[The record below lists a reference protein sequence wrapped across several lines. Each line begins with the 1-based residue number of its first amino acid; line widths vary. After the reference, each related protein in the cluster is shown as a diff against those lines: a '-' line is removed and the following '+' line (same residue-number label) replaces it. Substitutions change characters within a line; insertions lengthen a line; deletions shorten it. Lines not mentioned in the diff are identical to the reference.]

1 VTRDPASPELEPSD
15 AANPAQRHPI
25 PKRKGGRRT
34 AARVAAVQAL
44 YQMEMSAMPA
54 VDVIAEFRAHR
65 LDIAAGGEG
74 EPGDDK
80 PDKELFAAI
89 AASASVRRE
98 EIDGLIRSALADGWS
113 IERLDAV
120 MRALLRAGVCE
131 LLDFA
136 DVPARVIIDQYVDVA
151 HAFLAAKEAGFIN
164 GMLDRLA
171 RRLRPSEVKSSS
183 SHGRQP

>member
-1 VTRDPASPELEPSD
+1 MTRGSVPPDLESLEAGTPV
-15 AANPAQRHPI
+15 PRRPI

-44 YQMEMSAMPA
+44 YQIEMSAMPA
-54 VDVIAEFRAHR
+54 VEVIAEFRAHR
-65 LDIAAGGEG
+65 LDIAASGEG
-74 EPGDDK
+74 EAGDDK

-98 EIDGLIRSALADGWS
+98 EIDALIKSALADGWS
-113 IERLDAV
+113 LERLDAV

-171 RRLRPSEVKSSS
+171 RRLRPSEVKASSQ
-183 SHGRQP
+183 HERQP